1 LCRQAFLIAARL
13 GDQRISAIG
22 GRYCGRRVPK
32 LLRGK
37 TKRGT
42 TRTVKAVRN
51 IIDWHLRSLWR
62 DAEREGCSGPF
73 PRLDWPR
80 AHRAKPDPFDAEER
94 EAILDWFA
102 QHDSYWNP
110 WLFFLFWTG
119 MPHEE
124 GAALRWSDIDL
135 KRRIVSISRS
145 RDSGEENAPKTSGS
159 VREIPVLPW
168 VIDLLERLPRQLHSD
183 GKEFLFLTPEG
194 KPMTDT
200 WWPSGELR
208 GIRRTKIRR
217 ASGSGV

>member
-1 LCRQAFLIAARL
+1 
-13 GDQRISAIG
+13 
-22 GRYCGRRVPK
+22 
-32 LLRGK
+32 
-37 TKRGT
+37 
-42 TRTVKAVRN
+42 VRN

-102 QHDSYWNP
+102 QHDSIP
-110 WLFFLFWTG
+110 TG
-119 MPHEE
+119 IRGCSFCSGPIPKSWARSLRPNRDSVISRRFAASDQCRSI
-124 GAALRWSDIDL
+124 AALRL
-135 KRRIVSISRS
+135 LH
-145 RDSGEENAPKTSGS
+145 G
-159 VREIPVLPW
+159 EIPVLPW
-168 VIDLLERLPRQLHSD
+168 VVDLLERLPRQLHSD

-194 KPMTDT
+194 KPMTT
-200 WWPSGELR
+200 RGGPSGELR